1 VCSGNGFQA
10 GKRRLLIV
18 AVAVLFAVAAAAALA
33 ADLLVGDGKGWHLDA
48 EYDEWVDGNE
58 FFVGDTLG
66 TCTITRR

>member
-1 VCSGNGFQA
+1 M
-10 GKRRLLIV
+10 LIV

-33 ADLLVGDGKGWHLDA
+33 ADLLVGDGKGWHLDV

-58 FFVGDTLG
+58 FVGDTLG

>member
-1 VCSGNGFQA
+1 M
-10 GKRRLLIV
+10 LIV

-33 ADLLVGDGKGWHLDA
+33 ADLLVGDGKGWHLDV